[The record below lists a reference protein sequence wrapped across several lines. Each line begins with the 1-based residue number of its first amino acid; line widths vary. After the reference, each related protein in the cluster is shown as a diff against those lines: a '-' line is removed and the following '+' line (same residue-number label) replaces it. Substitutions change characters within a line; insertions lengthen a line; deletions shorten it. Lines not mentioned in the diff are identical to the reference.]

1 MDDQLYPVSNV
12 INQECLP
19 KDCQLSIGVHE
30 NDDSLMPG
38 SQDSDLSD
46 TAWDDVVNKSNLK
59 TTQRATD
66 WGKKKFDEWCSQRGK
81 IIDLVNI
88 EADDLNIVLRKFY
101 AEVKSK
107 DGKVLSPSSLTG
119 I

>member
-1 MDDQLYPVSNV
+1 M
-12 INQECLP
+12 
-19 KDCQLSIGVHE
+19 
-30 NDDSLMPG
+30 
-38 SQDSDLSD
+38 
-46 TAWDDVVNKSNLK
+46 DDVVNQSKPK

-66 WGKKKFDEWCSQRGK
+66 WGKKKFDEWCSRRGK

-119 I
+119 IRAAIHRLLTSPPLNRSLNIITDKEFFTLVVLSRLIRCLQVSVIFL